1 MFEAL
6 AAYAN
11 MGDTPT
17 DWRRFRLM
25 YPEFFPS
32 ISSEFKFKE
41 PPPEKNP
48 WPGYNMNYQNL
59 TEWMYGFAES
69 WWNDFKDFPPDR
81 RPVPPLLWYRNRLR
95 DVWARNDQHGYSL
108 SILLG
113 FECEADNI
121 AKEHPG
127 ETPFE
132 PVMRPMYIPG
142 QPLNLLEQKSYGLP
156 QGKSV
161 VTPGKP
167 VIDGVSGAIRWEFGC
182 DMQQAV
188 YELMQDRWRAK
199 VCPKCGRFFIAL
211 KTAQTFCS
219 VPCSEDSRR
228 ERALTWWNETGSKRR
243 SQAKTKMKRK
253 KKGTA
258 K

>member
-25 YPEFFPS
+25 YPDFFPA
-32 ISSEFKFKE
+32 ISSEFKFK
-41 PPPEKNP
+41 
-48 WPGYNMNYQNL
+48 PGPHNYQNL
-59 TEWMYGFAES
+59 TEWMYGFAEE
-69 WWNDFKDFPPDR
+69 WWEYGKDLPPDR
-81 RPVPPLLWYRNRLR
+81 RPVVALLWYRNRLR

-108 SILLG
+108 AVLLG
-113 FECEADNI
+113 FEREAENI

-127 ETPFE
+127 ETPLE
-132 PVMRPMYIPG
+132 LVIHPLLIPG
-142 QPLNLLEQKSYGLP
+142 QPLIKSLEQESHGLP

-167 VIDGVSGAIRWEFGC
+167 LIDGISGAIRWEFGC